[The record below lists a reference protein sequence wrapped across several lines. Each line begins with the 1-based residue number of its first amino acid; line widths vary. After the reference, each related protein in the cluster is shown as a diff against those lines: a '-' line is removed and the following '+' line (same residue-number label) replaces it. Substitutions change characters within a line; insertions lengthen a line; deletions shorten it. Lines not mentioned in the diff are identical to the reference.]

1 MRVAIITQEDPF
13 YLPKIFEYLLPKL
26 KESDVQIVTT
36 IVFSVSPFGVKK
48 GKLEQLRDT
57 LNTFGVSFT
66 LYYTLKYLK
75 SLFKKS
81 LSETLFDF
89 DIAVWHVHNS
99 INNQDNISKIKS
111 LDLDL
116 IISIAGNQ
124 IFKKQLIDSAKFGII
139 NLHSALLP
147 KYRGLMP
154 SFWVLAN
161 NEIETGV
168 SVFFVDEGIDSGPVI
183 VQKKIEIKNQ
193 TQEELIWQLKYIGA
207 VAIVEACVLVKQFGF
222 NTPTSD
228 NEDEKMTYYSKPTS
242 KDVQL
247 FRSRGKRFF

>member
-81 LSETLFDF
+81 LSETLFDY

-99 INNQDNISKIKS
+99 INKIKS

-124 IFKKQLIDSAKFGII
+124 IFKKKLIDSAKFGII

-161 NEIETGV
+161 NEIETGAP
-168 SVFFVDEGIDSGPVI
+168 VFFVNKGIDPGPVI

-207 VAIVEACVLVKQFGF
+207 VAIVEACMLVKQFGF

-228 NEDEKMTYYSKPTS
+228 NEDEKMTYYSKPTR

-247 FRSRGKRFF
+247 FRSRGKRFY

>member
-26 KESDVQIVTT
+26 KESDVQIVSTF
-36 IVFSVSPFGVKK
+36 VFSVSPFGVKK
-48 GKLEQLRDT
+48 SKLEQLNDT
-57 LNTFGVSFT
+57 VNIFGMSFT
-66 LYYTLKYLK
+66 LHYTLKYIR
-75 SLFKKS
+75 SFFKKS
-81 LSETLFDF
+81 LTETLTDY
-89 DIAVWHVHNS
+89 DIPIWHVYNS

-124 IFKKQLIDSAKFGII
+124 IFKKQLIDSVKFGII

-161 NEIETGV
+161 NENETGV
-168 SVFFVDEGIDSGPVI
+168 SVFFVDEGIDSGPI
-183 VQKKIEIKNQ
+183 LVQKKIEIKNQ
-193 TQEELIWQLKYIGA
+193 TQEELIWQLKYLGA
-207 VAIVEACVLVKQFGF
+207 DAIIEACLFIKQFGF
-222 NTPTSD
+222 NTPTSE
-228 NEDEKMTYYSKPTS
+228 NEDEKMTYFSKPTR

-247 FRSRGKRFF
+247 FRSHGKRFF